1 MQCLTRI
8 GLALLL
14 SGVCAAAQAAPPVGK
29 TVYTNKPK
37 FRIPYNFKAEEMKEL
52 RAKEVRLYV
61 SSDLGVRWQPVQT
74 QALPQNAPQGKF
86 PFQAP
91 GEGEFWFCVRTLDV
105 DNRLHPADEDVAS
118 ELQVIVDLTLPQ
130 LALSLR
136 QVAPGRVRLSWKAT
150 DDYLDPARLRL
161 EYAQQG
167 AGGWQAIPVVPKAV
181 DSTEWNVPKGGMIA
195 VRGTVG
201 DLAGNLGQA
210 EARVQVSP
218 GKGTGLEG
226 PDFRDP
232 VAGAEAVE
240 NGQAATTR
248 PRSVPS
254 VVQQY
259 AQPSADRGQW
269 PEPANTSDF
278 SSGRASAPLSE
289 RIAQRPPSGFASMQQ
304 GAAAT
309 TVPSPAFN
317 TGEGFAST
325 SLPPGFQGQESANT
339 TASRRDGS
347 TRIINQR
354 QFQIGYRIEEVGSS
368 GISSVEMFITQD
380 NGATW
385 YRYGED
391 PDKRS
396 PFVVNVPR
404 EGVYGFTLIVRSG
417 VGLAV
422 DPPQPG
428 ERPSIVVNVDETAP
442 RVQMLPAEQGRG
454 PSLNKLLIRWTAQ
467 DESLADRPISLWYS
481 ANPNG
486 PWQPIAAGIE
496 NSGSYVWPMP
506 QGVGSRVYFRIEARD
521 TAGNMQR
528 LDTVEPLLID
538 LSKPTA
544 RIIDVEATA
553 DSRLMPVPQ

>member
-1 MQCLTRI
+1 M
-8 GLALLL
+8 
-14 SGVCAAAQAAPPVGK
+14 AAQAAPPVGK
-29 TVYTNKPK
+29 TVYTNKAK
-37 FRIPYNFKAEEMKEL
+37 FRIPYNFKAEEMREL
-52 RAKEVRLYV
+52 RAREVRLYV
-61 SSDLGVRWQPVQT
+61 STDLGIRWQPVQS

-86 PFQAP
+86 PFQAQGD
-91 GEGEFWFCVRTLDV
+91 GEYWFCVRTLDV
-105 DNRLHPADEDVAS
+105 ENRLHPADADVAS
-118 ELQVIVDLTLPQ
+118 ELQVIVDTALPQ

-136 QVAPGRVRLSWKAT
+136 QVAPGRVQLSWKAK
-150 DDYLDPARLRL
+150 DEYLDPARLRL

-167 AGGWQAIPVVPKAV
+167 VGGWQPVPVVPKAS
-181 DSTEWNVPKGGMIA
+181 DSTEWNVPQGGMIA

-218 GKGTGLEG
+218 GKGNGLEG

-232 VAGAEAVE
+232 VAEADPLR
-240 NGQAATTR
+240 NTQARTTR
-248 PRSVPS
+248 PHSVPS
-254 VVQQY
+254 VVQY
-259 AQPSADRGQW
+259 GQPQFDRSQW
-269 PEPANTSDF
+269 PEPANQSEF
-278 SSGRASAPLSE
+278 PSGHASVPLSE
-289 RIAQRPPSGFASMQQ
+289 RTAQRPPSGFASMQQ
-304 GAAAT
+304 GAAPNT
-309 TVPSPAFN
+309 LPSGTAN
-317 TGEGFAST
+317 TGEAFPTTGV
-325 SLPPGFQGQESANT
+325 PPGFQGQD
-339 TASRRDGS
+339 ASTSTSPRRDANA
-347 TRIINQR
+347 RVVNQR
-354 QFQIGYRIEEVGSS
+354 QFQIGYRIEEVGPS

-404 EGVYGFTLIVRSG
+404 EGAYGFTLLVRSG

-442 RVQMLPAEQGRG
+442 RVQLLPAEQGRG
-454 PSLNKLLIRWTAQ
+454 PALNKLLIRWVAQ
-467 DESLADRPISLWYS
+467 DENLAERPISLWYGT
-481 ANPNG
+481 NPNG
-486 PWQPIAAGIE
+486 PWQPITTGIE
-496 NSGSYVWPMP
+496 NTGSYVWPLP
-506 QGVGSRVYFRIEARD
+506 QAVGSRLFFRIEARD
-521 TAGNMQR
+521 IAGNVQR

-553 DSRLMPVPQ
+553 DSRFMPTQQ